1 MIYLLRNSTPGREQ
15 AGLAP
20 PVLFISVASSIPIIS
35 YHQFLH
41 FFQDLFHRLHP
52 IHFFN
57 TRSLG
62 VGISRNTSAYSLASH
77 KDVILGFSAGLRR
90 GSAGTMDFNSS
101 ESNTVMHFVEM
112 ENEIIE
118 ETIEY
123 AQDISLWIAGEICG
137 MASVKVGVFI
147 YVMTAGTCFTL
158 ENMF

>member
-1 MIYLLRNSTPGREQ
+1 
-15 AGLAP
+15 
-20 PVLFISVASSIPIIS
+20 
-35 YHQFLH
+35 
-41 FFQDLFHRLHP
+41 
-52 IHFFN
+52 
-57 TRSLG
+57 
-62 VGISRNTSAYSLASH
+62 
-77 KDVILGFSAGLRR
+77 
-90 GSAGTMDFNSS
+90 
-101 ESNTVMHFVEM
+101 MHFVEM